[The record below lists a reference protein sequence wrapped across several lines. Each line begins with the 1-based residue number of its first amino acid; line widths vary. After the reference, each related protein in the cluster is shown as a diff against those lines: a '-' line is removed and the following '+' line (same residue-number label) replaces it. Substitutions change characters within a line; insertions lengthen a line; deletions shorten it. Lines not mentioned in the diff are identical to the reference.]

1 MELIIKHFTELSINE
16 LYDIIQARV
25 DIFVVEQKCPYRE
38 LDDKDRNAY
47 HIWLRDENGIIAYM
61 RALDK
66 GVAFEE
72 ASIGRIITVRRSQ
85 GFGAVI
91 MREGIKFALGKYNTD
106 TLKIMA
112 QHYAK
117 GFYEKF
123 GFVQCSEPFDDD
135 GIEHINMILTT
146 NGGR

>member
-1 MELIIKHFTELSINE
+1 MELMIKHFTELSTDE

-38 LDDKDRNAY
+38 LDDKDAY
-47 HIWLRDENGIIAYM
+47 LRT
-61 RALDK
+61 LDK

-72 ASIGRIITVRRSQ
+72 ASVGRIITVRRGQ
-85 GFGAVI
+85 GYGAVI
-91 MREGIKFALGKYNTD
+91 MREGIKFALEKYNTNK
-106 TLKIMA
+106 LKIMA

-123 GFVQCSEPFDDD
+123 GFVQCSDPFDDD
-135 GIEHINMILTT
+135 GIEHIDMILEVKK
-146 NGGR
+146 

>member
-1 MELIIKHFTELSINE
+1 MELVIKHFTELTLDE
-16 LYDIIQARV
+16 LYDILQART

-38 LDDKDRNAY
+38 LDDKDKNAY
-47 HIWLRDENGIIAYM
+47 HIFLHDESGVVAYLRT
-61 RALDK
+61 LDR

-72 ASIGRIITVRRSQ
+72 VSIGRIITVRRGQ
-85 GFGAVI
+85 GFGAKI
-91 MREGIKFALGKYNTD
+91 MREGIKFAVKQYNAD
-106 TLKIMA
+106 KIKIMA

-135 GIEHINMILTT
+135 GIEHINMILTIT
-146 NGGR
+146 

>member
-1 MELIIKHFTELSINE
+1 MELIIKHFSELTLDE

-38 LDDKDRNAY
+38 LDDKDRNAF
-47 HIWLRDENGIIAYM
+47 HIFLRDENGIVAYL
-61 RALDK
+61 RTLDK

-72 ASIGRIITVRRSQ
+72 ASIGRIITVRRGQ
-85 GFGAVI
+85 GYGAQI
-91 MREGIKFALGKYNTD
+91 MREGIKFAARQYSADKI
-106 TLKIMA
+106 KIMA

-123 GFVQCSEPFDDD
+123 GFKQCSEPFDED
-135 GIEHINMILTT
+135 GIEHIDMILEL
-146 NGGR
+146 

>member
-1 MELIIKHFTELSINE
+1 MELIIKHFSELTLDE

-38 LDDKDRNAY
+38 LDDKDRNAF
-47 HIWLRDENGIIAYM
+47 HIFLRDENGIVAYL
-61 RALDK
+61 RTLDK

-72 ASIGRIITVRRSQ
+72 ASIGRIITVRRGQ
-85 GFGAVI
+85 GYGAQI
-91 MREGIKFALGKYNTD
+91 MREGIKFATRQYSADKI
-106 TLKIMA
+106 KIMA

-123 GFVQCSEPFDDD
+123 GFKQCSEPFDED
-135 GIEHINMILTT
+135 GIEHIDMILEL
-146 NGGR
+146 